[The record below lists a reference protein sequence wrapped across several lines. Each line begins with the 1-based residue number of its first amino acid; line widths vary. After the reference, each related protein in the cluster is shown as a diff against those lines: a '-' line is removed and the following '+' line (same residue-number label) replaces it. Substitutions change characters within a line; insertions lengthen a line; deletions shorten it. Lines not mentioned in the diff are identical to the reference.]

1 MNIWFISKYTAPSYA
16 AKVSD
21 RGFQIL
27 KELVKTGNKCLLI
40 TSDSNH
46 IIAAPQFKGCR
57 KHETVDGVDV
67 LWLRTF
73 KYQKPRSLGRMI
85 SWLDFEW
92 KLFKMQKKELA
103 KPDVVIAS
111 SLSLLSII
119 NGLLLKKK
127 FNCKLIFEVRDIW
140 PLVLTTTGG
149 ISDKNPLIM
158 FLSWLEKKGYT
169 KADKVVGTMPN
180 LTEHIANVTGKNIVA
195 ACIPQGIDIDLNN
208 KSISLTKEYIDL
220 YIPKNKFIICH
231 AGSIGADNA
240 LETLF
245 ACAREMQTNENIHF
259 LIVGDGYLKE
269 KFQKENEDLKNITFA
284 PRVEKNQVYSV
295 LQFADVVYFAVN
307 NSLLWQ
313 YGQSLNKVIDYMMS
327 GKPILASYSGY
338 PSMINEANCGFY
350 VQAEDVFALKKG
362 IEKMMSMPAVERL
375 EMGKRGR
382 EWILKHRSYEQ
393 LADNYLKIMQE
404 L

>member
-1 MNIWFISKYTAPSYA
+1 MNIWYISKYTAPSYA
-16 AKVSD
+16 AKVSS

-27 KELVKTGNKCLLI
+27 KELVKNSNNCILI
-40 TSDSNH
+40 TSDSNNL
-46 IIAAPQFKGCR
+46 ICAPKIKGNR
-57 KHETVDGVDV
+57 KYENVDGVDV
-67 LWLRTF
+67 VWLRTY
-73 KYQKPRSLGRMI
+73 KYKNPRSFARII
-85 SWLDFEW
+85 SWVDFEW
-92 KLFKMQKKELA
+92 KIIRMPKKELA

-119 NGLLLKKK
+119 NGLWLKKK

-149 ISDKNPLIM
+149 ISNKNLLIM
-158 FLSWLEKKGYT
+158 FLSWIEKKGYT

-180 LTEHIANVTGKNIVA
+180 LSEHIYNVTGQHIVA
-195 ACIPQGIDIDLNN
+195 SCIPQGIDLDVNN
-208 KSISLTKEYIDL
+208 QPVPLTKEYIDL
-220 YIPKNKFIICH
+220 YIPKNKFIICY
-231 AGSIGADNA
+231 AGTIGADNA

-245 ACAREMQTNENIHF
+245 ACARELRTNRNVHF

-269 KFQKENEDLKNITFA
+269 KYQKENKDLKNITFA
-284 PRVEKNQVYSV
+284 PRVEKNQVHSV
-295 LQFADVVYFAVN
+295 LQLADIVYFAVN
-307 NSLLWQ
+307 KSPIWQ

-327 GKPILASYSGY
+327 EKPILASYSGY

-362 IEKMMSMPAVERL
+362 IEKMMSMSVSERQ

-382 EWILKHRSYEQ
+382 EWVINNRQFKD
-393 LADNYLKIMQE
+393 LAKEYLSIIKSI
-404 L
+404 